1 METTPNISGEIP
13 APAKNAIGAERSR
26 NVIIPRVLPFT
37 VFMAFIGVDELAGL
51 LSRYGIFHPDEYFPF
66 VLYPLKALA
75 AAAILLFFRSD
86 YYEIKLHDF
95 SKLRDSTISVFV
107 GLALFVAWINL
118 DYPFGAAGKGF
129 NPTIIKSG
137 FAMWLIIAIRLTG
150 AAVIVPI
157 MEELFWR
164 SFLIRYII
172 RQDFERVPIGAF
184 TWGSFLVCSILFG
197 LEHQLIIAGIVAG
210 IIYNLLLYYTKSIS
224 QCILSHAVTNL
235 ALGIYVLSTGQWR
248 FW

>member
-1 METTPNISGEIP
+1 VQKTDNFSGEIR
-13 APAKNAIGAERSR
+13 APEENAIGVERRS
-26 NVIIPRVLPFT
+26 VILPRALPFA
-37 VFMAFIGVDELAGL
+37 VFIAFIGVDELAGF
-51 LSRYGIFHPDEYFPF
+51 LSRYGIVHLDEYFPF

-75 AAAILLFFRSD
+75 AAAVLLFFRSD
-86 YYEIKLHDF
+86 YYEIKLRDL
-95 SKLRDSTISVFV
+95 SKLRDSTISVLA

-118 DYPFGAAGKGF
+118 DYSLGSQGQGF
-129 NPTIIKSG
+129 NPTIIKSSHT
-137 FAMWLIIAIRLTG
+137 MWLIISIRLTG

-172 RQDFERVPIGAF
+172 SKDFERIPIGAF
-184 TWGSFLVCSILFG
+184 TWGSFLLCSILFG
-197 LEHQLIIAGIVAG
+197 FEHQLIIAGIVAG
-210 IIYNLLLYYTKSIS
+210 IVYNLLLYYTKSIS

-235 ALGIYVLSTGQWR
+235 ALGIYVLLTAQWR